1 MSILPPKAL
10 DRRLVRAAVGFNVT
24 PQDLSEA
31 VLGQLSPAEAED
43 RLHRLLNEVTILDE
57 VEQRRLLLIDMA
69 DHLAWMKTKRDD
81 PKMITALNQAFTMVS
96 KQLDKANVNVADI
109 STKLATDHAQYMV
122 DAFMSGFSQIL
133 RVIESRGDIII
144 EEGDVKELIQ
154 IGIKSSQEQIA
165 KVTAGE

>member
-81 PKMITALNQAFTMVS
+81 PKMITALNQAFSMVS

-133 RVIESRGDIII
+133 RVIESRGDIVID
-144 EEGDVKELIQ
+144 EDDVKELIQ
-154 IGIKSSQEQIA
+154 IGVKSSQEQIA

>member
-144 EEGDVKELIQ
+144 DEDDVKELIQ
-154 IGIKSSQEQIA
+154 IGVKSSQEQIA

>member
-1 MSILPPKAL
+1 MSILPPKAI
-10 DRRLVRAAVGFNVT
+10 DRRLVRAAVGFNAT

-43 RLHRLLNEVTILDE
+43 RLHRLLNEVTLLDE
-57 VEQRRLLLIDMA
+57 VEERRLLLIDMA

-96 KQLDKANVNVADI
+96 KQLDKTQINVSDI
-109 STKLATDHAQYMV
+109 STKLAVDHAQYMV
-122 DAFMSGFSQIL
+122 DAFLAGFNRIL

-144 EEGDVKELIQ
+144 EESEIQELIEV
-154 IGIKSSQEQIA
+154 GMKSSQEQIA

>member
-1 MSILPPKAL
+1 MSILPAKAI
-10 DRRLVRAAVGFNVT
+10 DRRLVRAAIGYNAT

-57 VEQRRLLLIDMA
+57 VEQRRLLLIDMS
-69 DHLAWMKTKRDD
+69 DHLAWMKTKRED
-81 PKMITALNQAFTMVS
+81 PKMITALNQAYALVS
-96 KQLDKANVNVADI
+96 KQLDKTNVNVADI

-122 DAFMSGFSQIL
+122 EAFMSGFAQIL
-133 RVIESRGDIII
+133 RTIEARGDIVV
-144 EEGDVKELIQ
+144 EEDDVKELIA
-154 IGIKSSQEQIA
+154 IGMKSSQEQIA